1 MSLLLKIAVF
11 ALCAYAAVLL
21 AAYLGQRRLMYFPD
35 PERVPPAEEEL
46 TGVAERVLKTPD
58 GQRLVAWYGKARPG
72 QPTILYFHGNAGG
85 LADRAPRVQ
94 RFMGEGWGVY
104 MLAYRGYAG
113 SSGSPSETAN
123 VADARLAYGALVEE
137 GVDPASIIIYGES
150 LGTGVAV
157 RLATERPAAGL
168 ILDAPYTSIVEIAA
182 RAYFYLPV
190 RYLLTDRYETRK
202 YIAQVHMPL
211 LILHGERDAV
221 IPVANGRELLQLAN
235 EPKRL
240 ATFPNAGHSD
250 IYVNGNPALD
260 AVRDWIG
267 QLKLSSLSPKRQGPA
282 RKERG
287 RNLQDPYDGRLRC
300 LTWGRRSRHHRQTHH
315 RRQSRRCAEDHRHRR
330 GAEDRCPDA
339 RPAWRPA

>member
-1 MSLLLKIAVF
+1 
-11 ALCAYAAVLL
+11 
-21 AAYLGQRRLMYFPD
+21 
-35 PERVPPAEEEL
+35 
-46 TGVAERVLKTPD
+46 
-58 GQRLVAWYGKARPG
+58 
-72 QPTILYFHGNAGG
+72 
-85 LADRAPRVQ
+85 
-94 RFMGEGWGVY
+94 MGEGWGVY

-190 RYLLTDRYETRK
+190 RYLLKDRYETRK

-221 IPVANGRELLQLAN
+221 IPVGNGRELLRLG
-235 EPKRL
+235 KRAQAPGDL
-240 ATFPNAGHSD
+240 PQRRPQRHLRQRQSRARRGQGLDRPAEAHS
-250 IYVNGNPALD
+250 PA
-260 AVRDWIG
+260 VP
-267 QLKLSSLSPKRQGPA
+267 LSPKRHGPA
-282 RKERG
+282 REERG
-287 RNLQDPYDGRLRC
+287 RKLQDPYDGRTADALPRAAEAA
-300 LTWGRRSRHHRQTHH
+300 TTAEPTTAAKAAAARRTAGTGGARRTAARTSARPGARLDRRLARQQTLALGALARQLARPPHRFRLLAHALLGGLLVVVAQLHL
-315 RRQSRRCAEDHRHRR
+315 AEDALALHLLLQRLESLIDVVVADLNQQAVYLEV
-330 GAEDRCPDA
+330 G
-339 RPAWRPA
+339 